1 MRGMRASLPLYSQI
15 ESELR
20 HRIRSGHYP
29 AGGRFPT
36 DKTLCEH
43 FKVSRATVR
52 LALDPLHR
60 DGLIVRYPGRGSFVN
75 DLRDRL
81 QTLRFEGS
89 MEGIVA
95 HGDSVGAE
103 NLVIEAGA
111 RAATPLEA
119 SELQLGRARMVL
131 RVTAF
136 RQRGADRLG
145 HVVIALPEAIGARLD
160 VREGRTFASIAAM
173 LVDQLGIELCEI
185 RQIVSAALANP
196 GIAAA
201 LDIAVGAP
209 ILSIRRTYFGVG
221 GRPVELAV
229 ITYPAD
235 RYQYEATIRSRAA
248 VHAAPPGVHIFTE

>member
-1 MRGMRASLPLYSQI
+1 MLGMRASLPLYVQI
-15 ESELR
+15 ESALR
-20 HRIRSGHYP
+20 QRIRSGHYA

-36 DKTLCEH
+36 DKTLCAD

-75 DLRDRL
+75 DVRDRV
-81 QTLRFEGS
+81 QTLRFEAS

-103 NLVIEAGA
+103 NLVIEKLA
-111 RAATPLEA
+111 RPATALEA
-119 SELQLGRARMVL
+119 SELQLDGDRTVL
-131 RVTAF
+131 RITAY

-145 HVVIALPEAIGARLD
+145 HVAIALPEAIGARLD
-160 VREGRTFASIAAM
+160 LREGRTFSSIARM
-173 LVDQLGIELCEI
+173 LVDDLGIELCEI

-209 ILSIRRTYFGVG
+209 ILTIRRTYFGVG
-221 GRPVELAV
+221 GTPVELAV

-235 RYQYEATIRSRAA
+235 RYQYEATIRSRPAA
-248 VHAAPPGVHIFTE
+248 HAARIGAHPLTE